1 MKIYLLN
8 PPFIKGFSRGVR
20 GVGEATRGGT
30 LYYPI
35 WLSYAA
41 SLLETSHEIRL
52 IDAQARGWDVENI
65 LNDINCVNPDLII
78 IDTNFS
84 SLNNDISIANRLKD
98 KSGALTVVVG
108 PPASQFSEKILND
121 RIDIVVRYEYD
132 LTLKEIADNLE
143 NGNSLTDV
151 QGISYKD
158 HNKIITNANRD
169 FTCSDDLD
177 EIPFV
182 SKIYK
187 NHLKMDEY
195 FLSSSLNP
203 MVQIFTGRGCPNQ
216 CVFCSWPKTLMG
228 KKYRVRSIDN
238 VLDEFEYIVDE
249 LPEIKE
255 IFIEDDTFTV
265 DKKRVLEF
273 CKKYGERE
281 FSIAWACNTRAT
293 LDYETMKEMKK
304 ANCRLLICGYE
315 SGSDEILKN
324 IKKGITVDQIITFAR
339 NARKSGILVHGD
351 IIIGLPG
358 ETKETI
364 AISEKLLS
372 KVRPDI
378 LQVLVPQ
385 PIPGTDLYDW
395 CQNNGHLLIDDPNEY
410 LDNCGYQKSVISYP
424 QLSNKELKSEA
435 DRILKKYYL
444 SPAYIPIALRQIFR
458 KNGHLE
464 AKRLLYSVKLFI
476 NYARG

>member
-121 RIDIVVRYEYD
+121 GIDIVVRYEYD

-158 HNKIITNANRD
+158 HNKIITNTNRD

-187 NHLKMDEY
+187 NHLNIDEY

-304 ANCRLLICGYE
+304 ANCRLL
-315 SGSDEILKN
+315 
-324 IKKGITVDQIITFAR
+324 
-339 NARKSGILVHGD
+339 
-351 IIIGLPG
+351 
-358 ETKETI
+358 
-364 AISEKLLS
+364 
-372 KVRPDI
+372 
-378 LQVLVPQ
+378 
-385 PIPGTDLYDW
+385 
-395 CQNNGHLLIDDPNEY
+395 
-410 LDNCGYQKSVISYP
+410 
-424 QLSNKELKSEA
+424 
-435 DRILKKYYL
+435 
-444 SPAYIPIALRQIFR
+444 
-458 KNGHLE
+458 
-464 AKRLLYSVKLFI
+464 
-476 NYARG
+476 